1 MMKLFFILQAEV
13 SEAAELLAQEAGEI
27 KMPFL
32 ELAQKGGWIMFPI
45 LFLSFVAVYIFF
57 ERFFAVRK
65 ASQIDVN
72 FMNRIKDYIHD
83 GKIEAAQALCRSTE
97 GPSARM
103 VEKGINRLGRPLQD
117 ISTAIE
123 NIGKLEISKLE
134 KGFPTLATIA
144 GAEPMLGFLGTV
156 IGMIQSFYAM
166 SQAGNNIEVS
176 LLSNGIYTALMTTAA
191 GLSVG
196 IMGYFAYN
204 YLVVK
209 VESVVFNLEATLT
222 EFMDILNEPVKSDR

>member
-1 MMKLFFILQAEV
+1 MTFLQLMMQDASIPVENA
-13 SEAAELLAQEAGEI
+13 SEIRLTLLD
-27 KMPFL
+27 
-32 ELAQKGGWIMFPI
+32 LAIKGGWVMIPI
-45 LFLSFVAVYIFF
+45 VLLSFVAAYVFI
-57 ERFFAVRK
+57 ERYYVIRK
-65 ASQIDVN
+65 ATKEDLN

-83 GKIEAAQALCRSTE
+83 SKIDAALALCRSTDS
-97 GPSARM
+97 PSARM
-103 VEKGINRLGRPLQD
+103 VEKGISRLGRPLQD

-123 NIGKLEISKLE
+123 NVGKLEISKLE

-176 LLSNGIYTALMTTAA
+176 LLSSGIYTALMTTAA

-222 EFMDILNEPVKSDR
+222 EFMDILNEPIKKER